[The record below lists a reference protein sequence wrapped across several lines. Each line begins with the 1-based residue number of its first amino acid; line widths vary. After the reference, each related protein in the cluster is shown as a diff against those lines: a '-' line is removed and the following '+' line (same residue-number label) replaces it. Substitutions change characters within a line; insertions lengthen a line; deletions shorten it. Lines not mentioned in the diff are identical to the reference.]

1 MRIRTYLTLSYL
13 GIVLLVTFGT
23 LIIAEWIVE
32 TLAEKNLLSA
42 EDAIKSVTRANLQL
56 SEDLL
61 VLYGMRIVEMK
72 ADEVA
77 DRLSHRLGGLPSY
90 NYEKLRK
97 DEQLR
102 RIATQDISAHRRN
115 IAGYVDVYDRTGL
128 SVWHPN
134 KNVEGRNFAEWKN
147 EFPEMW
153 KYVERSFTEEKVSGY
168 YDFFDENSSP
178 KRKYMVLVQSLRTPF
193 IVAATVNIDEFFKP
207 VHDEITS
214 QSDKATMQARQSI
227 EDSGKSTQDK
237 LRLLSMAGSLLLLG
251 VGALFALWFAGSV
264 SRPIMRLRDAV
275 ARMGD
280 GNWSVE
286 VPEQGAVE
294 VRHLGKSFN
303 ELGKQLTEY
312 IEKRDFIRDTFGR
325 YLTQEVV
332 ARLLESRDGL
342 ELGGE
347 TREITMIM
355 SDIRGFTALIADMQ
369 PQQVIFF
376 LNRYLGKMVEIIQN
390 HRGIVDEIMGDG
402 IFAFFGAP
410 EPLQDHPARA
420 VACALQMQAVMEEI
434 NALNE
439 ADGFPSIEMGIAV
452 HTGTVVV
459 ANIGSEKRT
468 KYGAVGSDVNL
479 TGRMESYAV
488 GGQVLISRSTYE
500 RIPQILEVV
509 DVLEIQMKGVALT
522 SVLYDII
529 GISEPYNI
537 RLPVRKEYLIPLR
550 DNIEVRLY
558 TLDRKAVAGTAL
570 RASITH
576 FSQKRVLVLSAYPV
590 SQWEEVKIQILDD
603 NLAPIAGECYAKVI
617 SVKHVERDYECLMR
631 FTSIPPEVLEALQQ
645 AASAGCYGRGHNGSS

>member
-32 TLAEKNLLSA
+32 ALTEKSLLSA
-42 EDAIKSVTRANLQL
+42 GDAVKSVTRANLQL

-61 VLYGMRIVEMK
+61 ELYGMRIVEMK

-90 NYEKLRK
+90 DYEQLRK

-102 RIATQDISAHRRN
+102 RLATQDIPAYKRSK
-115 IAGYVDVYDRTGL
+115 AGYVDVYDRTGL

-147 EFPEMW
+147 EFPAMW
-153 KYVERSFTEEKVSGY
+153 KYVERSFTEDNVSGY
-168 YDFFDENSSP
+168 YDFLDENSNRR
-178 KRKYMVLVQSLRTPF
+178 RKYMALAHSPGTPF

-207 VHDEITS
+207 VHDEIKAE
-214 QSDKATMQARQSI
+214 SDKATIQARQSI
-227 EDSGKSTQDK
+227 EDAGRFIQNK
-237 LRLLSMAGSLLLLG
+237 LRLLSLAGSLLLLG
-251 VGALFALWFAGSV
+251 IGALFALWFAGSV

-275 ARMGD
+275 ARMGES
-280 GNWSVE
+280 NWSVE
-286 VPEQGAVE
+286 VPEQGVVE
-294 VRHLGKSFN
+294 VRHLGRSFN

-332 ARLLESRDGL
+332 TRLLESRNGL

-355 SDIRGFTALIADMQ
+355 SDIRGFTALMADMQ
-369 PQQVIFF
+369 PQQVISF
-376 LNRYLGKMVEIIQN
+376 LNRYLGEMVEIIQN
-390 HRGIVDEIMGDG
+390 HGGIVDEIMGDG

-410 EPLQDHPARA
+410 QPLQDHPARA
-420 VACALQMQAVMEEI
+420 VACALQMQAAMGKI
-434 NALNE
+434 NGQNE
-439 ADGFPSIEMGIAV
+439 AEGFPPIEMGIAV
-452 HTGTVVV
+452 HTGTVVMG
-459 ANIGSEKRT
+459 NIGSEKRT
-468 KYGAVGSDVNL
+468 KYGAVGADVNL

-488 GGQVLISRSTYE
+488 GGQVLTSHSTYE
-500 RIPQILEVV
+500 RIPQILEVA
-509 DVLEIQMKGVALT
+509 DVLEIQMKGVAQS
-522 SVLYDII
+522 SVLYDVV
-529 GISEPYNI
+529 GISEPYNV
-537 RLPVRKEYLIPLR
+537 RLPVKKDDLIPLR
-550 DNIEVRLY
+550 NKIEVGLY
-558 TLDRKAVAGTAL
+558 TLDRKAVSGTVL

-590 SQWEEVKIQILDD
+590 SQWEEVKIQMLDD
-603 NLAPIAGECYAKVI
+603 NLTPVAGEIYARVI
-617 SVKHVERDYECLMR
+617 SVKHVEEDYECLMR
-631 FTSIPPEVLEALQQ
+631 FTSIPPEVLEALRQ
-645 AASAGCYGRGHNGSS
+645 AAGV

>member
-23 LIIAEWIVE
+23 LILAEWIVE
-32 TLAEKNLLSA
+32 TLAEKSVLSA
-42 EDAIKSVTRANLQL
+42 EDAVNSLTTANLQL
-56 SEDLL
+56 SEELL
-61 VLYGMRIVEMK
+61 LMYGMRIVEMK

-77 DRLSHRLGGLPSY
+77 DRLSHRLGGKRDY
-90 NYEKLRK
+90 DYENLRN

-102 RIATQDISAHRRN
+102 GLATQDISAYKRKC
-115 IAGYVDVYDRTGL
+115 AGYVDVYDRTGL

-134 KNVEGRNFAEWKN
+134 KNIEGRNFADWKH

-153 KYVERSFTEEKVSGY
+153 KHVERSFTEEKVSGY
-168 YDFFDENSSP
+168 YDFFDENSSR
-178 KRKYMVLVQSLRTPF
+178 KRKYMVLVQSPGTPF
-193 IVAATVNIDEFFKP
+193 IVAATVNTDEFFKP

-214 QSDKATMQARQSI
+214 QSHKATIRARQSI
-227 EDSGKSTQDK
+227 EDSSKSTQNT
-237 LRLLSMAGSLLLLG
+237 LRLLSIVGSLLLLG
-251 VGALFALWFAGSV
+251 IGALFALWFAGSV

-275 ARMGD
+275 ARMGE
-280 GNWSVE
+280 GNWTVE

-294 VRHLGKSFN
+294 VRHLGQSFN
-303 ELGKQLTEY
+303 ELGKQLSEY

-332 ARLLESRDGL
+332 ARLLESEDGL

-355 SDIRGFTALIADMQ
+355 SDIRGFTRLIADMQ
-369 PQQVIFF
+369 PQQVVFF

-390 HRGIVDEIMGDG
+390 HGGIVDEIMGDG

-410 EPLQDHPARA
+410 KPLEDHPARA

-434 NALNE
+434 NALNG
-439 ADGFPSIEMGIAV
+439 ADGFPPIEMGIAV

-468 KYGAVGSDVNL
+468 KYGAVGSEVNL

-488 GGQVLISRSTYE
+488 GGQVLTSQATYE
-500 RIPQILEVV
+500 RIPQILEVA

-522 SVLYDII
+522 SVLFDVI
-529 GISEPYNI
+529 GISGPYNI
-537 RLPVRKEYLIPLR
+537 RLPVTKEDLIPLR
-550 DNIEVRLY
+550 KNIEVSLY
-558 TLDRKAVAGTAL
+558 TLDRKTVAGKAI

-576 FSQKRVLVLSAYPV
+576 FSPKRVTISSAYPV

-603 NLAPIAGECYAKVI
+603 NLAPMAGECYAKVI
-617 SVKHVERDYECLMR
+617 SVKHVEGDYECLMR
-631 FTSIPPEVLEALQQ
+631 FTSIPQEVLEALRQT
-645 AASAGCYGRGHNGSS
+645 ASG

>member
-32 TLAEKNLLSA
+32 TLAEKSLLSA
-42 EDAIKSVTRANLQL
+42 EEAVKSVTSANLEL
-56 SEDLL
+56 SEELL

-77 DRLSHRLGGLPSY
+77 DRLSHRLAGLPGY
-90 NYEKLRK
+90 DYERLRQ
-97 DEQLR
+97 DEELR
-102 RIATQDISAHRRN
+102 RLATQDIPAYKRSR
-115 IAGYVDVYDRTGL
+115 AGYVDVYDRTGL

-134 KNVEGRNFAEWKN
+134 NNVEGKNFAEWKN

-153 KYVERSFTEEKVSGY
+153 KYVERSFTEDKVSGY
-168 YDFFDENSSP
+168 YDFFDENSNR
-178 KRKYMVLVQSLRTPF
+178 KRKYMVLAHSPGTPF
-193 IVAATVNIDEFFKP
+193 IVAATVNIDEFFTP

-214 QSDKATMQARQSI
+214 QSNMATRQARLSV
-227 EDSGKSTQDK
+227 EASSKSTQNK
-237 LRLLSMAGSLLLLG
+237 LRMLSIGGILLLLG
-251 VGALFALWFAGSV
+251 IGALFALWFAGSV
-264 SRPIMRLRDAV
+264 SRPVMRLGNAV
-275 ARMGD
+275 ARMGE

-294 VRHLGKSFN
+294 VRNLGKSFN
-303 ELGKQLTEY
+303 ELGKQLIEY

-332 ARLLESRDGL
+332 AQLLESRDGL

-347 TREITMIM
+347 AREITMIM

-369 PQQVIFF
+369 PHQVILF

-390 HRGIVDEIMGDG
+390 HKGIVDEIMGDG

-410 EPLQDHPARA
+410 EPLEDHPARA
-420 VACALQMQAVMEEI
+420 VACALEMQAVMEEI
-434 NALNE
+434 NALNG
-439 ADGFPSIEMGIAV
+439 ADGFRPIEMGIAV
-452 HTGTVVV
+452 HTGTVIVG
-459 ANIGSEKRT
+459 NIGSEKRT

-488 GGQVLISRSTYE
+488 GGQVLISHSTYKHMS
-500 RIPQILEVV
+500 QMLEVA
-509 DVLEIQMKGVALT
+509 DVLEVQMKGVALT
-522 SVLYDII
+522 SVLYDVT

-537 RLPVRKEYLIPLR
+537 RLSVRKEELIPLKNR
-550 DNIEVRLY
+550 IEVRLY
-558 TLDRKAVAGTAL
+558 TLAGKVVDEKAL

-576 FSQKRVLVLSAYPV
+576 LSPQRVAVSSAYPMNR
-590 SQWEEVKIQILDD
+590 WEEVKIQILDEK
-603 NLAPIAGECYAKVI
+603 LVPIAGECYAKVI
-617 SVKHVERDYECLMR
+617 SVKHVEGNYEYLMR
-631 FTSIPPEVLEALQQ
+631 FTSIPPEVLEALRQ
-645 AASAGCYGRGHNGSS
+645 AAGA

>member
-23 LIIAEWIVE
+23 LMLAEWIVE
-32 TLAEKNLLSA
+32 TLAEKSVLSA
-42 EDAIKSVTRANLQL
+42 EDTVNSLTTANLQL
-56 SEDLL
+56 SEELL
-61 VLYGMRIVEMK
+61 LMYGMRIVEMK

-77 DRLSHRLGGLPSY
+77 DRLSHRLGGKPDY
-90 NYEKLRK
+90 DYEHLRN

-102 RIATQDISAHRRN
+102 GLATQDISAYKRKC
-115 IAGYVDVYDRTGL
+115 AGYVDVYDRTGL

-134 KNVEGRNFAEWKN
+134 KNIEGRNFADWKR

-168 YDFFDENSSP
+168 YDFFDENSSR
-178 KRKYMVLVQSLRTPF
+178 KRKYMVLVQSPGTPF

-207 VHDEITS
+207 VHDEITN
-214 QSDKATMQARQSI
+214 QSHKATIRARQSI
-227 EDSGKSTQDK
+227 EDSSKSTQDT
-237 LRLLSMAGSLLLLG
+237 LRLLSIVGSLLLLG
-251 VGALFALWFAGSV
+251 IGALFALWFAGSV

-275 ARMGD
+275 ARIGE
-280 GNWSVE
+280 GNWTVE

-294 VRHLGKSFN
+294 VRHLGQSFN
-303 ELGKQLTEY
+303 ALGKQLNEY

-332 ARLLESRDGL
+332 ARLLESEDGL

-355 SDIRGFTALIADMQ
+355 SDIRGFTRLIADMQ
-369 PQQVIFF
+369 PQQVVFF

-390 HRGIVDEIMGDG
+390 HGGIVDEIMGDG

-410 EPLQDHPARA
+410 KPLEDHPARA

-434 NALNE
+434 NALNG
-439 ADGFPSIEMGIAV
+439 ADGLPPIEMGIAV

-468 KYGAVGSDVNL
+468 KYGAVGSEVNL

-488 GGQVLISRSTYE
+488 GGQVLTSQATFE
-500 RIPQILEVV
+500 RIPQILEVA

-522 SVLYDII
+522 SVLFDVI
-529 GISEPYNI
+529 GISGPYNI
-537 RLPVRKEYLIPLR
+537 RLPVTKEDLIPLR
-550 DNIEVRLY
+550 KNIEVCLY
-558 TLDRKAVAGTAL
+558 TLDRKTVAGKAI

-576 FSQKRVLVLSAYPV
+576 FSPKRVTISSAYPV

-603 NLAPIAGECYAKVI
+603 NLAPMAGECYAKVI
-617 SVKHVERDYECLMR
+617 SVKHVEGDYECLMR
-631 FTSIPPEVLEALQQ
+631 FTSIPQEVIEALRQ
-645 AASAGCYGRGHNGSS
+645 AASG